1 MVMEITRRMLVYMK
15 ADETKALAHTANL
28 WVAMC
33 SIRVESEASKL
44 LFLETSGTSE
54 MTPTQEIVLMV

>member
-1 MVMEITRRMLVYMK
+1 MK